1 MKGRT
6 LKDKV
11 FKELETIRLYL
22 ATDGGDIECV
32 SLKGTALKLKFKG
45 ACADCQSANLTFKM
59 GIERELK
66 DKIQE
71 LTSIELVK

>member
-1 MKGRT
+1 MKSRT
-6 LKDKV
+6 LKDK
-11 FKELETIRLYL
+11 ELETIKLYL

-45 ACADCQSANLTFKM
+45 NCVECPISNLTFKM
-59 GIERELK
+59 GIERELR

-71 LTSIELVK
+71 LTSIEIVR